1 MLYHLDKGKEN
12 IMSKQETMNLLKL
25 LSDDKFN
32 KFFSF
37 ILGIGIICMIRP
49 MCKGDECSVKKAP
62 EEKDF
67 DQYVYRLGEKCYEFK
82 SEIIACPSSG
92 VIEAF
97 QTTQGFASRQSPI
110 PQAQQAQNKKQ

>member
-12 IMSKQETMNLLKL
+12 ITSKQDTMNLLKL
-25 LSDDKFN
+25 LGDDKFN

-67 DQYVYRLGEKCYEFK
+67 DQHVYRLAQKCYEFK
-82 SEIIACPSSG
+82 SEIVACPSSG

-97 QTTQGFASRQSPI
+97 QTSQGFAVRESPI
-110 PQAQQAQNKKQ
+110 PNAQRAQHE